1 MAISI
6 ERTIALPGATL
17 PAGYSLRW
25 AAKGPDDVLD
35 YSLDV
40 GLWLE
45 DVGDTIA
52 HVSAV
57 VSPASAALNAL
68 AAAAATFSG
77 SVVTTILSGGVL
89 AADYSVSIRVDT
101 VGGRA
106 MTWPVWLLVA
116 NQSVSSAAGGTAV
129 GARGPRGY
137 GFLISP
143 VSPPSPALGQ
153 DGDSCVVQPTGEVW
167 QRISGAWADT
177 GEAAVT
183 RSTLRSQVADQVIP
197 ADIGA
202 AEWVALASVQAQLPA
217 AIGVSVVDFG
227 AVGDGV
233 HDDSPAF
240 NACYNALRA
249 AGGGMMQVPKP
260 VVSYRMAGPLII
272 GTGYQGVRIVAH
284 PAARIFMD
292 YTPGSTGGLL
302 QNSDITGAA
311 NGTTR
316 PRGLT
321 IVGGNWGVPYT
332 AGSDLSATAT
342 TQAGNLFN
350 LICDDLTLHSVRCE
364 GLGISGR
371 FFIGGGNRVLITQSW
386 FGYSMKST
394 GCGGIRWGLGGPLV
408 VRDTFCLCGD
418 DAFQVVPA
426 STGPTSNID
435 VGDVS
440 FLNCWGGSWQARCC
454 VVGVGDR
461 TQGPF
466 LATATRA
473 GNVATFT
480 VVDKFGD
487 PLAHGLTVGKVANVS
502 GVLDDSFN
510 GNAPVTA
517 VPSSTSFSVANIG
530 ANASSTGGSLVSGL
544 TTAINSVTFQG
555 IVGFGTGR
563 AMNIGNTDSAGL
575 VNLVRVRDCRL
586 WNNDTSYTST
596 LTALCLISG
605 SDSVISARN
614 GQPGIGKVVVENTT
628 ISGSK
633 VRAIETVGDVGDL
646 IFRDV
651 DFGPPAQP
659 DQLGVMYL
667 RQARSVTFER
677 GSITPGPGQAALW
690 LGQTTATAVQ
700 RFDIN
705 GLVVK
710 GVAANT
716 DGVTVHTVIRA
727 TNVGGG
733 IIRGRTRAEMDSTG
747 RAQFLSVIN
756 ATSSIFVASAEV
768 TGTPNATAI
777 YDGTGQVSYGADL
790 IPASMMAASPGWQ
803 NAYTTDTALA
813 WDGKAKLVRV
823 SGTTAATWTNITAP
837 AAPASTVEFTV
848 EVLQSGGSVT
858 FNAATVG
865 NGGNINFGG
874 ALVLTQYQTATFMWS
889 VVNQGWVLKARG
901 VADSNS
907 AGYQNVAASGTG
919 VAWDGLAKLVRVT
932 GTTAATWLRI
942 DGPTVPTTV
951 VELSFLIVQ
960 AGGSITF
967 TPGTGGNGGNLTMAA
982 GLTITQSQMATF
994 QWNPVSVA
1002 WALKSHT

>member
-1 MAISI
+1 MTAAPIRASV
-6 ERTIALPGATL
+6 RL
-17 PAGYSLRW
+17 AGYPLPWPQVVIGQEVQALLDFEDAVTGRPASPTGVGFIARL
-25 AAKGPDDVLD
+25 PDGT
-35 YSLDV
+35 SLD
-40 GLWLE
+40 LTSLLE
-45 DVGDTIA
+45 TTATGYYRANCVLSQAGAWTFRA
-52 HVSAV
+52 ECTG
-57 VSPASAALNAL
+57 P
-68 AAAAATFSG
+68 AAAAGELSVTAAASNAALPAPTAPV
-77 SVVTTILSGGVL
+77 VVTEDL
-89 AADYSVSIRVDT
+89 
-101 VGGRA
+101 
-106 MTWPVWLLVA
+106 WPV
-116 NQSVSSAAGGTAV
+116 VS
-129 GARGPRGY
+129 
-137 GFLISP
+137 
-143 VSPPSPALGQ
+143 Q
-153 DGDSCVVQPTGEVW
+153 
-167 QRISGAWADT
+167 SGAVLN
-177 GEAAVT
+177 AV
-183 RSTLRSQVADQVIP
+183 RIP
-197 ADIGA
+197 A
-202 AEWVALASVQAQLPA
+202 LPA
-217 AIGVSVVDFG
+217 ADALDGTEAVPLAQAGVTRQVPVAALITAAATTVPDASPSTRGLMTAVDKVLLDSLEAQLGASIGVSVLDYG
-227 AVGDGV
+227 ALGDGS
-233 HDDSPAF
+233 HDDSVAF

-249 AGGGMMQVPKP
+249 AGGGVMLVPKP
-260 VVSYRMAGPLII
+260 AVSYRMAAPLII

-284 PAARIFMD
+284 QNARIFMD

-302 QNSDITGAA
+302 QNADIAGAA
-311 NGTTR
+311 NGATR

-321 IVGGNWGVPYT
+321 IVGGSWGVPFV
-332 AGSDLSATAT
+332 AADDLSAAST
-342 TQAGNLFN
+342 TRGGNIIN
-350 LICDDLTLHSVRCE
+350 LICADLTLHSMRFE
-364 GLGISGR
+364 GLGTAGR
-371 FFIGGGNRVLITQSW
+371 FFIGGGERVLINQCW
-386 FGYSMKST
+386 MGYALKST

-440 FLNCWGGSWQARCC
+440 FINCWGGSWQARCC

-480 VVDKFGD
+480 VVDKFGA
-487 PLAHGLTVGKVANVS
+487 PLAHGLTVGKAANVS

-510 GNAPVTA
+510 GVFAVSA
-517 VPSSTSFSVANIG
+517 VPSSTSFSVSNPG

-586 WNNDTSYTST
+586 WNGDTGYTST

-605 SDSVISARN
+605 SDFTISARN
-614 GQPGIGKVVVENTT
+614 GQPGIVKVVVENTT
-628 ISGSK
+628 INGSK
-633 VRAIETVGDVGDL
+633 VRALESVGDVGDL

-659 DQLGVMYL
+659 DQLGALYL

-677 GSITPGPGQAALW
+677 GSIAPGPGQAALW

-700 RFDIN
+700 RFDLN
-705 GLVVK
+705 GLVVR

-716 DGVTVHTVIRA
+716 DGVTVHSVVRA

-733 IIRGRTRAEMDSTG
+733 IVRGRARAEMDGTG
-747 RAQFLSVIN
+747 RVQLLSVIN
-756 ATSSIFVASAEV
+756 ATSSIFVESAEV
-768 TGTPNATAI
+768 TGTPNATVI
-777 YDGTGQVSYGADL
+777 YDGTGQVGYGSDL
-790 IPASMMAASPGWQ
+790 TPASMIPAVPGWQ

-823 SGTTAATWTNITAP
+823 SGTSAASWTNITAP

-848 EVLQSGGSVT
+848 EVVQSGGSVT

-889 VVNQGWVLKARG
+889 VVNGGWFIKSRG

-907 AGYQNVAASGTG
+907 AGYQNIAASGIG
-919 VAWDGLAKLVRVT
+919 VAWDGIAKLVRVT

-942 DGPTVPTTV
+942 DGPSVPATV

-960 AGGSITF
+960 AGGSVTF

-994 QWNPVSVA
+994 QWNPVSAA
-1002 WALKSHT
+1002 WALKNHT